1 MTDERIERDVHDH
14 DQDEDTSGILTEEE
28 LEAINGG
35 GSTPKTNDGV
45 NYYS

>member
-28 LEAINGG
+28 SII
-35 GSTPKTNDGV
+35 TVRDG
-45 NYYS
+45 